1 MDRHTHFGVIYANV
15 LNSAE
20 GHCEAV
26 TGKEQS
32 STLPPW
38 FILKHDQMVKSPL
51 NNKVKPIKEKGKL
64 EIKEKSKKRVWHLSN
79 SRATR
84 TITSVF
90 EGDYENVENTK

>member
-51 NNKVKPIKEKGKL
+51 NNKVKPI
-64 EIKEKSKKRVWHLSN
+64 
-79 SRATR
+79 
-84 TITSVF
+84 
-90 EGDYENVENTK
+90 